1 MQVSAELITFGVGLL
16 GSIFGAGV
24 AWGIHRK
31 AGEVQEKRLDAIET
45 TIGIE
50 IQGIKTMIQGEIE
63 SLKNGALTNMD
74 REIKE
79 SRSRAIEVEN
89 RTTDNIERVEASANA
104 KHRECRGEVQAT
116 LLRIFTKLDDIGNSQ
131 TGMAAD
137 IGKIKGKLGMNGDR

>member
-31 AGEVQEKRLDAIET
+31 AGEVQEKRLDAIEV
-45 TIGIE
+45 TIETE
-50 IQGIKTMIQGEIE
+50 IQGVKQM
-63 SLKNGALTNMD
+63 LKNELDLMEKGTLSHLQKDISRVEAKAGE
-74 REIKE
+74 EI
-79 SRSRAIEVEN
+79 N
-89 RTTDNIERVEASANA
+89 RVEASANA
-104 KHRECRGEVQAT
+104 KHQEYRGEVQAT